1 MRNNT
6 QDSHRYNSIPY
17 IGQERLK
24 EFEKGYIAICCCR
37 RERLIPVS
45 SLLDEF
51 GHLTVVDAIDRLAD
65 RVCPLCRNTAQTVY
79 LQSNIK
85 RTAGSRKDHHG
96 WYAEIRP

>member
-1 MRNNT
+1 MQNNPQT
-6 QDSHRYNSIPY
+6 IQTYHSIPH
-17 IGQERLK
+17 ISQELLK
-24 EFEKGYIAICCCR
+24 TFPQAYIAICCCR
-37 RERLIPVS
+37 RERLVPVS
-45 SLLDEF
+45 ALLDEF

>member
-6 QDSHRYNSIPY
+6 ASQRYNSIPH
-17 IGQERLK
+17 IGQDQLK

-51 GHLTVVDAIDRLAD
+51 GHLIVVDAIDRLAD
-65 RVCPLCRNTAQTVY
+65 RVCSLCGNTAQTVY

-85 RTAGSRKDHHG
+85 RTAGSCKDHHG
-96 WYAEIRP
+96 WYAEIQP